1 MFYDS
6 NYEFNKNI
14 VLLDTPL
21 KLVTEGNVQHNCVGT
36 YDSIGRKEKSAFLEF
51 TYDGLVHTVQINYDK
66 KSDQYI
72 IVQMF
77 STMNQPNAKGA
88 KENLQK
94 IINKR

>member
-1 MFYDS
+1 MYLCERRS
-6 NYEFNKNI
+6 G
-14 VLLDTPL
+14 L
-21 KLVTEGNVQHNCVGT
+21 TEIE
-36 YDSIGRKEKSAFLEF
+36 SIG
-51 TYDGLVHTVQINYDK
+51 GLVHTVQINYDK

>member
-1 MFYDS
+1 MRR
-6 NYEFNKNI
+6 
-14 VLLDTPL
+14 
-21 KLVTEGNVQHNCVGT
+21 T

-51 TYDGLVHTVQINYDK
+51 TYGGLVHTVQINYDK